1 MELSLILPTLSHSL
15 VQVRSESLQLPSFLV
30 HKSSLQPHAFL
41 LPTKNHNQDVTKN
54 KTLITPV
61 NNNEDNI
68 KMQESLNSHREV
80 TDQTTAKEREAKNR
94 TAVNNSTIE
103 VDTTGSQDHP
113 IDVDEEEDSFIKG
126 DDVQCWLSKD
136 GLAGQLL
143 ID

>member
-1 MELSLILPTLSHSL
+1 
-15 VQVRSESLQLPSFLV
+15 
-30 HKSSLQPHAFL
+30 
-41 LPTKNHNQDVTKN
+41 
-54 KTLITPV
+54 
-61 NNNEDNI
+61 
-68 KMQESLNSHREV
+68 MQESLNSHREV